1 MVQDT
6 RHLDLASVGKIL
18 IQAKRLA
25 RRYRMLTGK
34 PLGITGEVGEYEAAR
49 LLRLNLCDARQ
60 RGHDAELKRNGRI
73 QKFEIKTRL
82 IPRNHNPGQRMSG
95 IKLEGD
101 WHAVLLVILDEEFEP
116 VSIYQA
122 SRQRVA
128 KEIL

>member
-1 MVQDT
+1 
-6 RHLDLASVGKIL
+6 
-18 IQAKRLA
+18 
-25 RRYRMLTGK
+25 
-34 PLGITGEVGEYEAAR
+34 LGITGEVGEYEAAR

-128 KEIL
+128 KEILRPGSISRNKRGALPVAKFKSIGRRVWPA